1 MKGCVIRAI
10 FQLPST
16 HVFLLS
22 TKENKKSIGDFKKQK
37 RLWTRSKEDARRRTI
52 HGKYIQQGQAREGGR
67 SLWGGGLFPK
77 GKLSRI
83 STNSRAREG
92 QGGGA
97 FALGGPLP
105 KENDPIFKTVGKNST
120 N

>member
-52 HGKYIQQGQAREGGR
+52 HGKYIQQGQGGGGRSLGGGSFSQREIIKDKYQQQGQGRPGRGGGR
-67 SLWGGGLFPK
+67 SLWGEGLSQRKMIQFL
-77 GKLSRI
+77 KL
-83 STNSRAREG
+83 
-92 QGGGA
+92 
-97 FALGGPLP
+97 
-105 KENDPIFKTVGKNST
+105 
-120 N
+120 

>member
-1 MKGCVIRAI
+1 M
-10 FQLPST
+10 
-16 HVFLLS
+16 FLLS

-52 HGKYIQQGQAREGGR
+52 HGKYIQQGQ
-67 SLWGGGLFPK
+67 
-77 GKLSRI
+77 
-83 STNSRAREG
+83 
-92 QGGGA
+92 GGGA

>member
-1 MKGCVIRAI
+1 MPGEEPFMV
-10 FQLPST
+10 ST
-16 HVFLLS
+16 YS
-22 TKENKKSIGDFKKQK
+22 
-37 RLWTRSKEDARRRTI
+37 R
-52 HGKYIQQGQAREGGR
+52 AREGLWR
-67 SLWGGGLFPK
+67 SLGGLFPK

-92 QGGGA
+92 QGGGRS
-97 FALGGPLP
+97 LWGGPLP